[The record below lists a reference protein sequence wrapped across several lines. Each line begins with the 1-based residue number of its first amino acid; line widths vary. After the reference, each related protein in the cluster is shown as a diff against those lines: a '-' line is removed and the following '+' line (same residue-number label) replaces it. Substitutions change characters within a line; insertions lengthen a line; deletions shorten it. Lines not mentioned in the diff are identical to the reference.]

1 MDIIK
6 TPIDIKT
13 LIQTS
18 TIEIYDKT
26 KLIEKLKEHFSD
38 DEQRLYV
45 CNLFLFLNYHPIN
58 DFIINLEN
66 VWKFIGFSNKAN
78 AKRLLKHNF
87 TEDKDY
93 KTLLIRSD
101 EQKNKDIYD
110 EKAAHLNGKAGP
122 SIKNLGGAIIKKTVI
137 RTDDGTFASETI
149 MLNIN
154 TFKKLCLKANTENA
168 DKIHDYYIRLEMIY
182 NQLMKEELDEQKTKI
197 EEKNELLQEQ
207 QKKID
212 LLENKPKTHGFLSRR
227 HGYVYMII
235 DRAKLGHYKIGMTYN
250 VDKRLRNLNTSSSE
264 KSLSVYH
271 EIESYDCETLEHT
284 VHKILQPFNICGRRE
299 WFFFCNEKEVQYAL
313 STMNKTHNY
322 LNEFNFTSPEKFLDY
337 INKETVEILPT
348 IGVCRRNMNTEIKE
362 QQVERQEQQLEEQVE
377 NQVKKE
383 IVPIVEVP
391 KVTKIIRKKKQENN
405 IKETNIFKLTG
416 QQLCN
421 KTGNYKGVCWS
432 KEKKKWKAELKMAYK
447 IAFLGYYSTELEGAK
462 VYNDYALY
470 INNEMG
476 TNYSL
481 NDIEDYVTTPRN
493 IPEENEQLITTKKTS
508 KYNGISYD
516 SKRKYYVAGI
526 KYKGKSYGLG
536 NHKDEIECAKL
547 YNQQALYYNENFNTE
562 YELNDIPNYNTIAKN
577 IYQEIQDKKLDKKS
591 CQYHGV
597 TLSKRNGKYR
607 VVLVHNKKQ
616 IHIGFFE
623 NELDAAKAYNQK
635 ASELNST
642 TNSKYKL
649 NQL

>member
-182 NQLMKEELDEQKTKI
+182 NQLMKDELDEQKTKI

-227 HGYVYMII
+227 HGYVYMIT

-264 KSLSVYH
+264 KSLRVYH
-271 EIESYDCETLEHT
+271 EIETYDCELLEKTLHGT
-284 VHKILQPFNICGRRE
+284 LQPFNICGRRE
-299 WFFFCNEKEVQYAL
+299 WFFLGNDAEVQYVL
-313 STMNKTHNY
+313 DTMNTLHNV
-322 LNEFNFTSPEKFLDY
+322 LNNFNFTSSEQFLDY
-337 INKETVEILPT
+337 INKKTIEILPST
-348 IGVCRRNMNTEIKE
+348 INTEIKKMQEDQVVQHQVVVQEKQE
-362 QQVERQEQQLEEQVE
+362 QQVEKQEEQVE
-377 NQVKKE
+377 NIQ
-383 IVPIVEVP
+383 
-391 KVTKIIRKKKQENN
+391 KVTKTIRKKKQENI

-421 KTGNYKGVCWS
+421 KTGNYKGLCWS
-432 KEKKKWKAELKMAYK
+432 KEKKS
-447 IAFLGYYSTELEGAK
+447 GR
-462 VYNDYALY
+462 
-470 INNEMG
+470 
-476 TNYSL
+476 L
-481 NDIEDYVTTPRN
+481 N
-493 IPEENEQLITTKKTS
+493 
-508 KYNGISYD
+508 
-516 SKRKYYVAGI
+516 
-526 KYKGKSYGLG
+526 
-536 NHKDEIECAKL
+536 
-547 YNQQALYYNENFNTE
+547 
-562 YELNDIPNYNTIAKN
+562 
-577 IYQEIQDKKLDKKS
+577 
-591 CQYHGV
+591 
-597 TLSKRNGKYR
+597 
-607 VVLVHNKKQ
+607 
-616 IHIGFFE
+616 
-623 NELDAAKAYNQK
+623 
-635 ASELNST
+635 
-642 TNSKYKL
+642 
-649 NQL
+649 

>member
-18 TIEIYDKT
+18 TIDIYDKT
-26 KLIEKLKEHFSD
+26 KLVEKLQEHFSD

-93 KTLLIRSD
+93 KIRTLLIRTD
-101 EQKNKDIYD
+101 EQKNKDNI
-110 EKAAHLNGKAGP
+110 
-122 SIKNLGGAIIKKTVI
+122 GGASVKKTFI

-154 TFKKLCLKANTENA
+154 TFKKLCLKANTDKA

-182 NQLMKEELDEQKTKI
+182 NELMKDELDEQKNKI
-197 EEKNELLQEQ
+197 EEKNELLLEQ

-212 LLENKPKTHGFLSRR
+212 LLENKPKTHGFLARR
-227 HGYVYMII
+227 HGYVYMIT
-235 DRAKLGHYKIGMTYN
+235 DRSKLGHYKIGMTYN
-250 VDKRLRNLNTSSSE
+250 VDKRLRNLNTSSSG
-264 KSLSVYH
+264 KTLSVYH
-271 EIESYDCETLEHT
+271 EIESYDCELLEKTIHS
-284 VHKILQPFNICGRRE
+284 ILQPFNICGRRE
-299 WFFFCNEKEVQYAL
+299 WFFLCNETEVEYAL
-313 STMNKTHNY
+313 HTMNKTHNF
-322 LNEFNFTSPEKFLDY
+322 LNNFNFTSPDQFLDY
-337 INKETVEILPT
+337 INKETIEILP
-348 IGVCRRNMNTEIKE
+348 EIKE
-362 QQVERQEQQLEEQVE
+362 QQDIGRV
-377 NQVKKE
+377 
-383 IVPIVEVP
+383 
-391 KVTKIIRKKKQENN
+391 
-405 IKETNIFKLTG
+405 KETNIFKLTG
-416 QQLCN
+416 QQLSN

-432 KEKKKWKAELKMAYK
+432 KEKQKWKAELKMAYK
-447 IAFLGYYSTELEGAK
+447 NAFLGYYSTELDGAK
-462 VYNDYALY
+462 AYNDYALY

-476 TNYSL
+476 TDYSL
-481 NDIEDYVTTPRN
+481 NDIDNYSPTPRN
-493 IPEENEQLITTKKTS
+493 IPEENEQIVADKKTS
-508 KYNGISYD
+508 KYNGISYS
-516 SKRKYYVAGI
+516 SKRKYYIAGI
-526 KYKGKSYGLG
+526 KHKGRSYCLG

-547 YNQQALYYNENFNTE
+547 YNQQAQYYNENFNTE
-562 YELNDIPNYNTIAKN
+562 YELNDIPDYITIAKN
-577 IYQEIQDKKLDKKS
+577 IYQEIQDKKLEKKTS
-591 CQYHGV
+591 QYHGV
-597 TLSKRNGKYR
+597 TLSKQNGKYR
-607 VVLVHNKKQ
+607 SVLVHNKKQ

-635 ASELNST
+635 AFELNST

-649 NQL
+649 NEL

>member
-26 KLIEKLKEHFSD
+26 KLVEKLQEHFSD

-87 TEDKDY
+87 TEDRDY
-93 KTLLIRSD
+93 KIVFIRSD
-101 EQKNKDIYD
+101 ENLKTKD
-110 EKAAHLNGKAGP
+110 
-122 SIKNLGGAIIKKTVI
+122 LGG
-137 RTDDGTFASETI
+137 RPEETI

-154 TFKKLCLKANTENA
+154 TFKKLCLKANTDNA

-182 NQLMKEELDEQKTKI
+182 NELMKEELDEQKHKI

-212 LLENKPKTHGFLSRR
+212 LLENKPKTHGFLARR
-227 HGYVYMII
+227 HGYVYMIT

-250 VDKRLRNLNTSSSE
+250 VDKRLRNLNTSSSG

-271 EIESYDCETLEHT
+271 EIETYDCELLEKTLHS
-284 VHKILQPFNICGRRE
+284 ILQPFNICGRRE
-299 WFFFCNEKEVQYAL
+299 WFFFCNEREVQYAL

-322 LNEFNFTSPEKFLDY
+322 LNEFNFTSPEQFLDY
-337 INKETVEILPT
+337 INKETMEILPT
-348 IGVCRRNMNTEIKE
+348 TNTEIKDNQE
-362 QQVERQEQQLEEQVE
+362 PQVVQEDQVLEKKQEQQLEAQVE
-377 NQVKKE
+377 NKV
-383 IVPIVEVP
+383 IA
-391 KVTKIIRKKKQENN
+391 KVTKTIRKKKQENN

-416 QQLCN
+416 QQLSN

-432 KEKKKWKAELKMAYK
+432 KEKQKWKAELKMAYK
-447 IAFLGYYSTELEGAK
+447 IAFLGYYSSELDGAK
-462 VYNDYALY
+462 AYNDYALY

-476 TNYSL
+476 TDYSL
-481 NDIEDYVTTPRN
+481 NDIKDYIPTPRN
-493 IPEENEQLITTKKTS
+493 IPQENEQVITDKKTS
-508 KYNGISYD
+508 KYNGVSYD

-547 YNQQALYYNENFNTE
+547 YNQQVLYYNENFNTE
-562 YELNDIPNYNTIAKN
+562 YELNDIPDYLTIAKN
-577 IYQEIQDKKLDKKS
+577 IYQEIQDKKLEKKT

-635 ASELNST
+635 ASELNSK

-649 NQL
+649 NEI

>member
-1 MDIIK
+1 MDVIK

-26 KLIEKLKEHFSD
+26 KLVEKLQEHFSE

-58 DFIINLEN
+58 DFVINLEN

-87 TEDKDY
+87 TEEKDY
-93 KTLLIRSD
+93 RVTLIRWD
-101 EQKNKDIYD
+101 ERKN
-110 EKAAHLNGKAGP
+110 E
-122 SIKNLGGAIIKKTVI
+122 GGYNQ
-137 RTDDGTFASETI
+137 ETI

-154 TFKKLCLKANTENA
+154 TFKKLCLKANTDNA

-182 NQLMKEELDEQKTKI
+182 NELMKEELDEQKNRL

-227 HGYVYMII
+227 HGYVYMIT

-250 VDKRLRNLNTSSSE
+250 VDKRLKNLNTSSSE

-271 EIESYDCETLEHT
+271 EIDSYDCETLEHT

-299 WFFFCNEKEVQYAL
+299 WFFFCNEREVKYAL
-313 STMNKTHNY
+313 RTMNKTHNY
-322 LNEFNFTSPEKFLDY
+322 LNEFNFTSPDQFVNDC
-337 INKETVEILPT
+337 INKETMEILPT
-348 IGVCRRNMNTEIKE
+348 IGVCRRNMNTED
-362 QQVERQEQQLEEQVE
+362 QVVQEKQEQQLEEQVE
-377 NQVKKE
+377 NQV
-383 IVPIVEVP
+383 IA
-391 KVTKIIRKKKQENN
+391 KVTKAVRKKKQENT
-405 IKETNIFKLTG
+405 IKETNVFKLTG
-416 QQLCN
+416 QQLSN
-421 KTGNYKGVCWS
+421 KTGNYKDVCWC
-432 KEKKKWKAELKMAYK
+432 KEKQKWKAELKMAYK
-447 IAFLGYYSTELEGAK
+447 IAFLGYYSTELDGAK
-462 VYNDYALY
+462 AYNDYALY

-493 IPEENEQLITTKKTS
+493 IPEENEQLITDKKTS
-508 KYNGISYD
+508 KYNGVSYD
-516 SKRKYYVAGI
+516 SKRKYYVTGI

-547 YNQQALYYNENFNTE
+547 YNQQVLYYNENFNTE
-562 YELNDIPNYNTIAKN
+562 YELNDIPGHLTIAKN
-577 IYQEIQDKKLDKKS
+577 IYQEIQDKKLEKKT

-649 NQL
+649 NFC

>member
-26 KLIEKLKEHFSD
+26 KLVEKLQEHFSD

-58 DFIINLEN
+58 DFVINLEN

-87 TEDKDY
+87 TEDSDY
-93 KTLLIRSD
+93 KITLIRWD
-101 EQKNKDIYD
+101 ERKN
-110 EKAAHLNGKAGP
+110 E
-122 SIKNLGGAIIKKTVI
+122 GGYNQ
-137 RTDDGTFASETI
+137 ETI

-154 TFKKLCLKANTENA
+154 TFKKLCLKANTDNA

-182 NQLMKEELDEQKTKI
+182 NQLMKEELDEQKNKI

-212 LLENKPKTHGFLSRR
+212 LLENKPKTHGFLARR
-227 HGYVYMII
+227 HGYVYMIT
-235 DRAKLGHYKIGMTYN
+235 DRSKLGHYKIGMTYN
-250 VDKRLRNLNTSSSE
+250 VNNRLRNLNTSSSE

-299 WFFFCNEKEVQYAL
+299 WFFFCNEREVKYAL
-313 STMNKTHNY
+313 RTMNNTHNY
-322 LNEFNFTSPEKFLDY
+322 LNEFNFTSPEQFIDDC
-337 INKETVEILPT
+337 INKETIEILPT
-348 IGVCRRNMNTEIKE
+348 TNTEIKKNQEDQVE
-362 QQVERQEQQLEEQVE
+362 QQIEHQVENQVEHQLENQVVQQEDRVVEEKQEQQLEQQLEQQIE
-377 NQVKKE
+377 
-383 IVPIVEVP
+383 
-391 KVTKIIRKKKQENN
+391 TKIVREKKREDS

-421 KTGNYKGVCWS
+421 KTGNYKGVCWC
-432 KEKKKWKAELKMAYK
+432 KEKQKWKAELKMAYK

-462 VYNDYALY
+462 IYNDYALY
-470 INNEMG
+470 INNKMG
-476 TNYSL
+476 TDYFL
-481 NDIEDYVTTPRN
+481 NDIVDYIPIPRN
-493 IPEENEQLITTKKTS
+493 IPDENKQIVADKKTS
-508 KYNGISYD
+508 KYNGVSYS
-516 SKRKYYVAGI
+516 SKRKYYVTGI
-526 KYKGKSYGLG
+526 KYKGKTYGLG
-536 NHKDEIECAKL
+536 TNQDEIECAKL
-547 YNQQALYYNENFNTE
+547 YNQQAMYYNENFNTD
-562 YELNDIPNYNTIAKN
+562 YELNDIPNYHTIAKN

-591 CQYHGV
+591 SQYYGV
-597 TLSKRNGKYR
+597 TLCKRSDKYR
-607 VVLVHNKKQ
+607 AVLVHNKKQ

-623 NELDAAKAYNQK
+623 NDLDAAKAYNKK

-649 NQL
+649 NEI